1 MSRRPSFPA
10 AKLVPFLR
18 AIADPE
24 GTGALTREQT
34 DTLQQVAANL
44 AAHNRSA
51 DFMIVYEAG
60 EDGWIVASIPE
71 VAGVFSQGRT
81 CAEAR
86 ANVLDALRLMRSPE
100 PNALAARPPA
110 NGT

>member
-1 MSRRPSFPA
+1 MSRSPSFPA

-24 GTGALTREQT
+24 GTGALTCEQT
-34 DTLQQVAANL
+34 GILQQVEANL

-51 DFMIVYEAG
+51 DVTIVYEIG
-60 EDGWIVASIPE
+60 EDGWIIASISE

-81 CAEAR
+81 PSEAR
-86 ANVLDALRLMRSPE
+86 ENVLAALRLM
-100 PNALAARPPA
+100 LAPVSYDAP
-110 NGT
+110 GYG